1 MISNGKQPLNGR
13 FFSNEFIILTQW
25 LVSAVLTDG
34 CTLTTLNSVILVSR
48 VLVENLSALNLEVAP
63 FDFQIIM

>member
-25 LVSAVLTDG
+25 LVSAVLTDPW

-63 FDFQIIM
+63 FDF